1 MNSRRP
7 HSPAVYRRRRLA
19 AALLGVFVL
28 ALVVWGAR
36 GLMDYFSDDA
46 DPASAA
52 EPEQQEQ
59 QDDDADPSASD
70 PAEEDSQESDAAEPE
85 PTASDPS
92 TDDDAEGQQ
101 AEDSESEESEGT
113 CAASDVD
120 VRASTNQ
127 EAYDAGVAPLL
138 ILEIENTSGEDCTL
152 DVGTAEQ
159 TFRVSHGGRE
169 IFNTDQCSTGGD
181 SLEMAFEPGQTE
193 RAHLVW
199 PRSDSAEDCSEPTQV
214 TTGDYDLTV
223 SVSGITSD
231 PHTFH
236 ITGVAE

>member
-1 MNSRRP
+1 MDKPRP

-36 GLMDYFSDDA
+36 GLMDYFTDDA
-46 DPASAA
+46 EPTSAA
-52 EPEQQEQ
+52 ESAQQA
-59 QDDDADPSASD
+59 QDEDDEESAEAEATETEPTESGSVAED
-70 PAEEDSQESDAAEPE
+70 NAPGDGAAEEPE
-85 PTASDPS
+85 DGATEE
-92 TDDDAEGQQ
+92 DDVEAPD
-101 AEDSESEESEGT
+101 GT
-113 CAASDVD
+113 CAASDVA

-127 EAYDAGVAPLL
+127 DEYDAGVAPLL
-138 ILEIENTSGEDCTL
+138 ILEVENTGSQACTL

-159 TFRVSHGGRE
+159 TFAVAHAGRE
-169 IFNTDQCSTGGD
+169 MFNTAQCGTEGE
-181 SLEMAFEPGQTE
+181 SLEMEFEPGQTE

-199 PRSDSAEDCSEPTQV
+199 PRSDSGVDCSEPADV
-214 TTGDYDLTV
+214 TTGDYELTV

-236 ITGVAE
+236 VTGASE